1 MGWKVF
7 GGTGGGLFVDNAG
20 TSLFSGG
27 GSIFGGN
34 VDSVAFTPKL
44 AEGEVEQGGDEE
56 YLEEE
61 EVVAVYGWKPSV
73 TLRVLDNVTTGG
85 RTKSSCTVSAQ
96 NSFASAR
103 ESGRREDSV
112 K

>member
-73 TLRVLDNVTTGG
+73 TLRVLDNVTTGEENEEQLYCQ
-85 RTKSSCTVSAQ
+85 RKTLSL
-96 NSFASAR
+96 
-103 ESGRREDSV
+103 
-112 K
+112 